1 MVELKKKSRKL
12 QKKRPR
18 PKVVKG
24 RRKIKERSQPRNNP
38 KKKRTKWISSV
49 MTMRKTR

>member
-1 MVELKKKSRKL
+1 MVEPKKKSRKL
-12 QKKRPR
+12 QKKKPK

-38 KKKRTKWISSV
+38 KKKRTKWIYSV
-49 MTMRKTR
+49 RTMRKIR